1 MPSAPVKRPAAL
13 GWGLRLWVAGVAA
26 LLLAP
31 TLVVIP
37 MSLGAG
43 ETFEF
48 PPREWSLRWYEEFF
62 SSPQWMSS
70 VVTSAQVAAL
80 TAVLATL
87 LGVAAAIGLDR
98 GRYPGRELLRSAMMA
113 PMVVPGIV
121 VAVAIYGAFLRWHL
135 NGTLL
140 GFVLAHTVLAV
151 PFVVTSVATSLA
163 GYDRTVEVAAASL
176 GASGWAVLRRVTL
189 PLLMPG
195 VASGFVFAFVTSL
208 DEVVIALFLQ
218 TPDTRT
224 LPVQMY
230 DSITLEID
238 PTIAAASSLI
248 VVVTTAALLLPQL
261 ARRRR
266 SEP

>member
-1 MPSAPVKRPAAL
+1 MPSTKQNM
-13 GWGLRLWVAGVAA
+13 GWGLRLWVLAVAV

-43 ETFEF
+43 QTFEF
-48 PPREWSLRWYEEFF
+48 PPKEWSLRWYEEFF
-62 SSPQWMSS
+62 SSPQWMDS
-70 VVTSAQVAAL
+70 VITSVQAAL
-80 TAVLATL
+80 LTGVLATVI
-87 LGVAAAIGLDR
+87 GVAAAIGLDR
-98 GRYPGRELLRSAMMA
+98 GRFPGREMLRSAMMA
-113 PMVVPGIV
+113 PMIVPGIV
-121 VAVAIYGAFLRWHL
+121 VAIAIYATFLRWHL

-151 PFVVTSVATSLA
+151 PFVITSVSASLA

-176 GASGWAVLRRVTL
+176 GASGWTIVRRITL
-189 PLLMPG
+189 PLLAPG
-195 VASGFVFAFVTSL
+195 IASGFVFAFVTSF

-218 TPDTRT
+218 TPDIRT

-261 ARRRR
+261 IRRRR
-266 SEP
+266 SDA